1 MKNNSL
7 KILNSLKKENDTGAS
22 SKQAPHNNALD
33 ASSHK
38 RSVVATICTIAIC
51 LFLLLPGLLQ
61 DHEKAVQDAA
71 RRAPSLDIPSLA
83 AKDFSEHA
91 SSIAQQ
97 QRSGLYHEQPSHN
110 SAAGQGAGT
119 SASKEHTTAHGTEAN
134 GGVGAG
140 SASASGVSAAPS
152 NAASSAGQLPSEF
165 NPQRDRNFFR
175 YLGYADISAALDL
188 APGEIRYSALD
199 SLGRTGSA
207 YALLTHENLDVGTRP
222 RENISSIH
230 PSGWHNNQRVE
241 ISFNDKNNTV
251 YHGYFYNR
259 SHLIAHFLGGDDK
272 AYNMV
277 TGTRVQN
284 VGDNRG
290 YGGMAG
296 PESMARSYFKKN
308 PDGALYYLVT
318 PLYVGDELV
327 PRSVIVNMQSADGH
341 LSRKLEVFNV
351 APGFTIDYKTGNF
364 WKN

>member
-7 KILNSLKKENDTGAS
+7 KTLNSLKKENDTGAS
-22 SKQAPHNNALD
+22 SKQASHNHALD

-38 RSVVATICTIAIC
+38 RSVVAIICTVAIS
-51 LFLLLPGLLQ
+51 LFLLLPGLMQ
-61 DHEKAVQDAA
+61 DHEKAVQSAA
-71 RRAPSLDIPSLA
+71 HRTSSSDIPSLSV
-83 AKDFSEHA
+83 KDFDTYA
-91 SSIAQQ
+91 SSAAQQ
-97 QRSGLYHEQPSHN
+97 QRSALYDAQHSN
-110 SAAGQGAGT
+110 
-119 SASKEHTTAHGTEAN
+119 
-134 GGVGAG
+134 
-140 SASASGVSAAPS
+140 S
-152 NAASSAGQLPSEF
+152 NAAGKGAGGSAAKDDTAKKSAANSSVAPPADAAASAGQVPSEF

-175 YLGYADISAALDL
+175 YLGHADISAALDL

-207 YALLTHENLDVGTRP
+207 YALLTHENLDVGKRP
-222 RENISSIH
+222 RENISAIH

-241 ISFNDKNNTV
+241 IAFNDKNNTV

-296 PESMARSYFKKN
+296 PESMARSYFNKN

>member
-1 MKNNSL
+1 MKNNNL

-38 RSVVATICTIAIC
+38 RSVVAIICTVAIS
-51 LFLLLPGLLQ
+51 LFLLLPGLMQ
-61 DHEKAVQDAA
+61 DHEKAVQSAA
-71 RRAPSLDIPSLA
+71 QCTSSSNIPSLS
-83 AKDFSEHA
+83 AKDFDTYA
-91 SSIAQQ
+91 SSAAQHE
-97 QRSGLYHEQPSHN
+97 RSALYDAQHLNSN
-110 SAAGQGAGT
+110 AAGKGAGGSAAKGSAAASGNASGSAGAAGV
-119 SASKEHTTAHGTEAN
+119 SAS
-134 GGVGAG
+134 
-140 SASASGVSAAPS
+140 SASAQPADAA
-152 NAASSAGQLPSEF
+152 ASAGQVPSEF
-165 NPQRDRNFFR
+165 DPQRDRNFFR
-175 YLGYADISAALDL
+175 YLGHADISAALDL

-207 YALLTHENLDVGTRP
+207 YALLTRQNLDVGKRP
-222 RENISSIH
+222 RENISAIH

-241 ISFNDKNNTV
+241 ITFNDKNNTV

-296 PESMARSYFKKN
+296 PESMARSYFNKN

-318 PLYVGDELV
+318 PLYVGNELV

>member
-1 MKNNSL
+1 MKNNNL

-22 SKQAPHNNALD
+22 SKQAPHNHALD

-51 LFLLLPGLLQ
+51 LFLLLPGLMQ
-61 DHEKAVQDAA
+61 DHEKAVQSAA
-71 RRAPSLDIPSLA
+71 HRTSSSDVPSLS
-83 AKDFSEHA
+83 AKDFDTYAPSA
-91 SSIAQQ
+91 AQQ
-97 QRSGLYHEQPSHN
+97 QRSALYDAQHLNSN
-110 SAAGQGAGT
+110 AAGKGAGGSAAKGSAAASGSAGAAGA
-119 SASKEHTTAHGTEAN
+119 SAS
-134 GGVGAG
+134 
-140 SASASGVSAAPS
+140 SASAPPADAT
-152 NAASSAGQLPSEF
+152 ASAGQVPSEF
-165 NPQRDRNFFR
+165 DPQRDRNFFR
-175 YLGYADISAALDL
+175 YLGHADISAALDL

-207 YALLTHENLDVGTRP
+207 YALLTHENLDVGKRP
-222 RENISSIH
+222 RENISAIH
-230 PSGWHNNQRVE
+230 PSGWRNNQRVE
-241 ISFNDKNNTV
+241 ITFNDKNNTV

-296 PESMARSYFKKN
+296 PESMARSYFNKN

>member
-51 LFLLLPGLLQ
+51 LFLFLPGLMQ
-61 DHEKAVQDAA
+61 DHEKAVQSAA
-71 RRAPSLDIPSLA
+71 HRTSSSDIPSLS
-83 AKDFSEHA
+83 AKDFDTYA
-91 SSIAQQ
+91 SSTAQQ
-97 QRSGLYHEQPSHN
+97 QRSALYDAQHVN
-110 SAAGQGAGT
+110 S
-119 SASKEHTTAHGTEAN
+119 
-134 GGVGAG
+134 
-140 SASASGVSAAPS
+140 SASGKGTGSSAAKD
-152 NAASSAGQLPSEF
+152 NAGAQSKANSSGAAEDAHVSAGQVPSEF
-165 NPQRDRNFFR
+165 NPERDRNFFR
-175 YLGYADISAALDL
+175 YLGHADISAALDL

>member
-1 MKNNSL
+1 MQKRRITVKNNSL

-22 SKQAPHNNALD
+22 PQQALKNGALNT
-33 ASSHK
+33 SSHK
-38 RSVVATICTIAIC
+38 RSVVATICTIALC
-51 LFLLLPGLLQ
+51 LFLILPGLMQ
-61 DHEKAVQDAA
+61 DHEKAVQSAA
-71 RRAPSLDIPSLA
+71 HRTSSSDIPSLS
-83 AKDFSEHA
+83 AKDFDTYA
-91 SSIAQQ
+91 SSAAQHE
-97 QRSGLYHEQPSHN
+97 RSALYNAQPSHN
-110 SAAGQGAGT
+110 NVAG
-119 SASKEHTTAHGTEAN
+119 K
-134 GGVGAG
+134 GAG
-140 SASASGVSAAPS
+140 SSAAKD
-152 NAASSAGQLPSEF
+152 NAGAQSKANSSVAPPADAYVSAGQVSSEF
-165 NPQRDRNFFR
+165 NPERDRNFFR
-175 YLGYADISAALDL
+175 YLGHADISAALDL

-351 APGFTIDYKTGNF
+351 APGFTIDYKTGSF

>member
-7 KILNSLKKENDTGAS
+7 KTLNSLKKENDTGAS
-22 SKQAPHNNALD
+22 LKQASHNHALD

-38 RSVVATICTIAIC
+38 RSVVAIICTVAIS
-51 LFLLLPGLLQ
+51 LFLLLPGLMQ
-61 DHEKAVQDAA
+61 DHEKAVQSAA
-71 RRAPSLDIPSLA
+71 HRTSSSDIPSLS
-83 AKDFSEHA
+83 AKDFDTYA
-91 SSIAQQ
+91 SSAAQQ
-97 QRSGLYHEQPSHN
+97 QRSALYDAQHLN
-110 SAAGQGAGT
+110 
-119 SASKEHTTAHGTEAN
+119 
-134 GGVGAG
+134 
-140 SASASGVSAAPS
+140 S
-152 NAASSAGQLPSEF
+152 NAAGKGAGGSAAKDDAAKKSAANSSVAPPADAAASAGQVPSEF
-165 NPQRDRNFFR
+165 DPQRDRNFFR
-175 YLGYADISAALDL
+175 YLGHADISAALDL

-207 YALLTHENLDVGTRP
+207 YALLTHENLDVGKRP
-222 RENISSIH
+222 RENISAIH

-241 ISFNDKNNTV
+241 ITFNDKNNTV

-296 PESMARSYFKKN
+296 PESMARSYFNKN

>member
-7 KILNSLKKENDTGAS
+7 KILNSLKKKNDTGAS
-22 SKQAPHNNALD
+22 SKQASHNHALD

-38 RSVVATICTIAIC
+38 RSVVAIICTVAIS
-51 LFLLLPGLLQ
+51 LFLLLPGLMQ
-61 DHEKAVQDAA
+61 DHEKAVQSAA
-71 RRAPSLDIPSLA
+71 HRTSSSDIPSLSV
-83 AKDFSEHA
+83 KDFDTYA
-91 SSIAQQ
+91 SSAAQQ
-97 QRSGLYHEQPSHN
+97 QRSALYDAQHLN
-110 SAAGQGAGT
+110 
-119 SASKEHTTAHGTEAN
+119 
-134 GGVGAG
+134 
-140 SASASGVSAAPS
+140 S
-152 NAASSAGQLPSEF
+152 NAAGKGAGGSAAKDDAAKKSAANSSVAPPADAAASAGQVPSEF
-165 NPQRDRNFFR
+165 DPQHDRNFFR
-175 YLGYADISAALDL
+175 YLGHADISAALDL

-207 YALLTHENLDVGTRP
+207 YALLTHENLDVGKRP
-222 RENISSIH
+222 RENISAIH

-241 ISFNDKNNTV
+241 ITFNDKNNTV

-296 PESMARSYFKKN
+296 PESMARSYFNKN
-308 PDGALYYLVT
+308 PDGVLYYLVT